1 MKRDHDYEAQLVA
14 LIKESFTANELGH
27 ELYFPLSIA
36 YDEVEGTT
44 RSAKAQGL
52 VQICGRNGRLSE
64 LVALCKTARPH
75 MTWPLLPETKKIE
88 TETEVET
95 EESESLSLNDVP
107 TVLWILLG
115 AIVVIIIWVGS
126 IWLYGD
132 VEPIPLPTYTP
143 TSTMTATATV
153 MSTATATVTITLPD
167 DTSTPTMTATP
178 SPLPTATA
186 TMTSTPTVTATPTTT
201 LTPTVTATPSPTP
214 TRDPHQLPSNPVLG
228 DWWIRSTDEMR
239 LWYVP
244 ADTFWM
250 GSLSNTPNA
259 NKDEWPQ
266 HEVNLSA
273 FWLDEREVTATQFS
287 LFLNV
292 AGNRREHGVEWINLE
307 HSSSAVSEDE
317 GVFFAKPGMDDIP
330 VGLVS
335 WYGANAYCQW
345 AGGQLP
351 TEAQWEYAARG
362 SRLSTYPWGNASP
375 TCDLAQ
381 FRVCPD
387 GVQAAGS
394 KSPGGD
400 SWMGAMDMGGN
411 TWEWTADWYGAYETA
426 VSINPTGPSTGSTRV
441 LRGGSWGSESW
452 MTRTAYRYYA
462 IPTYR
467 SVFHGF
473 RCTMPY
479 LLHGHD
485 Q

>member
-1 MKRDHDYEAQLVA
+1 MKRDHEYEAQLVA

-36 YDEVEGTT
+36 YDEVEGST

-52 VQICGRNGRLSE
+52 VQYCGRNGRLSE
-64 LVALCKTARPH
+64 LAALCKTARPK
-75 MTWPLLPETKKIE
+75 TSWPPPPEPKTSALPASFR
-88 TETEVET
+88 EVP
-95 EESESLSLNDVP
+95 NMVW
-107 TVLWILLG
+107 VLLG
-115 AIVVIIIWVGS
+115 AMLVGL
-126 IWLYGD
+126 IWLGSARLFGD
-132 VEPIPLPTYTP
+132 DEPLPLPTNT
-143 TSTMTATATV
+143 
-153 MSTATATVTITLPD
+153 
-167 DTSTPTMTATP
+167 
-178 SPLPTATA
+178 PTATA
-186 TMTSTPTVTATPTTT
+186 TEIEIAIIPSDTPSPTPPATMTQTAPTVTTVATSTPTTIA
-201 LTPTVTATPSPTP
+201 TVTATASPTPSPIATATATATLIPSPTP
-214 TRDPHQLPSNPVLG
+214 TRDPHQLPRNPVLG

-250 GSLSNTPNA
+250 GSLLNTPNA
-259 NKDEWPQ
+259 NKDERPQ

-273 FWLDEREVTATQFS
+273 FWLDETEVTAAQFS

-292 AGNRREHGVEWINLE
+292 AGNQREHGAEWINLE
-307 HSSSAVSEDE
+307 HSGSAITEDE
-317 GVFFAKPGMDDIP
+317 GVFFAKSGMDDKP
-330 VGLVS
+330 ASLVS

-362 SRLSTYPWGNASP
+362 PQLSTYPWGSGSP
-375 TCDLAQ
+375 TCNLAQ

-387 GVQAAGS
+387 GVQAVGN
-394 KSPGGD
+394 KSPDGD
-400 SWMGAMDMGGN
+400 SWLGVMDMGGN

-441 LRGGSWGSESW
+441 LRGGSWGGESW

-467 SVFHGF
+467 SIFHGF
-473 RCTMPY
+473 RCAMPY
-479 LLHGHD
+479 LLHGYD
-485 Q
+485 N